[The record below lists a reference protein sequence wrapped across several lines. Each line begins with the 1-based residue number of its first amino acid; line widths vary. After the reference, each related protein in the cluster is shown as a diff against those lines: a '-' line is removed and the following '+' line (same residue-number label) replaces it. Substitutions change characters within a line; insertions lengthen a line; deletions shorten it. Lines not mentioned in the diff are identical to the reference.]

1 MLILINETKHWYQST
16 TSDNYFQRG
25 LSPSYAFIMF
35 HPTSLLYYFY
45 LTRHV
50 PPRSKAMM
58 MTIRKIRSAI
68 HCDVA
73 NAILINLLQKIAK
86 WTFNHIILIHSY
98 EETFIPHLF
107 CFVICGLHKV
117 WFNVRIENTKLTF
130 VLNWAFQK
138 MTALSFSKL

>member
-1 MLILINETKHWYQST
+1 
-16 TSDNYFQRG
+16 
-25 LSPSYAFIMF
+25 
-35 HPTSLLYYFY
+35 
-45 LTRHV
+45 
-50 PPRSKAMM
+50 

-107 CFVICGLHKV
+107 CFVIGTLYKV

-138 MTALSFSKL
+138 MTALLFSKL